1 MNWKSKFGFTD
12 YFLLNKIRVWMSW
25 NEGNKHITEDCDI
38 MDYDKII
45 EQIGETST
53 WNLINLGLL
62 WLPPIMA
69 GVLLL
74 QTSFTGYS
82 SANIEILS

>member
-1 MNWKSKFGFTD
+1 MKDTNTSEKTVCG
-12 YFLLNKIRVWMSW
+12 
-25 NEGNKHITEDCDI
+25 I

-45 EQIGETST
+45 EHIGETST

-74 QTSFTGYS
+74 QTSFTG
-82 SANIEILS
+82 

>member
-1 MNWKSKFGFTD
+1 MKDTNTSEKTVCG
-12 YFLLNKIRVWMSW
+12 
-25 NEGNKHITEDCDI
+25 I

-45 EQIGETST
+45 EHIGETST

-69 GVLLL
+69 GALLL

-82 SANIEILS
+82 SALYVMGNKGK

>member
-1 MNWKSKFGFTD
+1 MKDTNT
-12 YFLLNKIRVWMSW
+12 L
-25 NEGNKHITEDCDI
+25 EI

-45 EQIGETST
+45 EHIGETST

-69 GVLLL
+69 GVILL
-74 QTSFTGYS
+74 QTSFTGY
-82 SANIEILS
+82 L